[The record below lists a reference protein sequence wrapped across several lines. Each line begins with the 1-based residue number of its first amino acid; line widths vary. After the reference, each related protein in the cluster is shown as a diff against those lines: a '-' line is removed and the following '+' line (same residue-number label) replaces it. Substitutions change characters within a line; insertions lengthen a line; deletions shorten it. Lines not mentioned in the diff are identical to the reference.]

1 MILRKR
7 RIIVAAAIT
16 VAATVLTIYYVAD
29 PSTAHMPQCTFKLI
43 TGLDCPGCGS
53 QRALHA
59 LLHGHIAEAMAFNP
73 AVSILIPLGVLYAFA
88 EWTDKYPRLR
98 HALLSK
104 PAVYT
109 ILSMLVLWTV
119 FRNIAGI

>member
-7 RIIVAAAIT
+7 RIIVAAAII
-16 VAATVLTIYYVAD
+16 AAAIVLTVYYIVD
-29 PSTAHMPQCTFKLI
+29 PSTANMPQCTFKLI

-59 LLHGHIAEAMAFNP
+59 LLHGQITKAIAFNP
-73 AVSILIPLGVLYAFA
+73 AVLILIPLGITYAFA

-98 HALLSK
+98 RALLSK

-109 ILSMLVLWTV
+109 ILLMLILWTIL
-119 FRNIAGI
+119 RNTADI